1 MNQPD
6 ELDKIIGEYNK
17 KAKGTIIPLSEI
29 GNQKIERIATG
40 SFSLD
45 IATGGG
51 FPYGSIIEFFGEES
65 TGKSLL
71 ALKAIIEAQ
80 KQGRKCVYIDLEG
93 SITLEWAIKVG
104 VDPELLYIAR
114 PSTAEEALG
123 MAEKL
128 AGSKIAGVIVID
140 SVAALVPNVESES
153 EIDKMQMGIA
163 AKLMSKHLRR
173 LISIFQPED
182 QSEKEAY
189 NPCVVIYINQTRE
202 KIGVMFGS
210 PLTTT
215 GGKALKFYSQIR
227 VHLKKG
233 EVYRDDKK
241 SIIGQEIKFQIKKN
255 KSHIPFQVGM
265 FSFYYDGRIDNEEAV
280 VQYAIVYGLIEQG
293 GAWFHFEG
301 EKYQG
306 KDKLITYLKSQP
318 KKLAKLK
325 KDLVELVK
333 KG

>member
-1 MNQPD
+1 MD

-17 KAKGTIIPLSEI
+17 KSKGTIIPLSETP
-29 GNQKIERIATG
+29 NRIIPRVPTG

-51 FPYGSIIEFFGEES
+51 FPHGSIVEFYGEES

-71 ALKAIIEAQ
+71 ALKTIIEAQ
-80 KQGRKCVYIDLEG
+80 KQGKRCIYIDLEG
-93 SITLEWAIKVG
+93 SITPAWAEKVG
-104 VDPELLYIAR
+104 VDSTLLMIAQ
-114 PSTAEEALG
+114 PKTAEKALG
-123 MAEKL
+123 MVEKL
-128 AGSKIAGVIVID
+128 AGSGKAGVIVID
-140 SVAALVPNVESES
+140 SVAALVPEVEAEN
-153 EIDKMQMGIA
+153 EIEKMQMGTA

-173 LISIFQPED
+173 LTAILQPED
-182 QSEKEAY
+182 LSEEEAY

-202 KIGVMFGS
+202 KIGVMWGS
-210 PLTTT
+210 PLTTP
-215 GGKALKFYSQIR
+215 GGKALKFYSSIR
-227 VHLKKG
+227 LHLKKG
-233 EVYRDDKK
+233 EVHRNTDTKEVEALDV
-241 SIIGQEIKFQIKKN
+241 KFETKKN
-255 KSHIPFQVGM
+255 KTHIPFQVGI
-265 FSFYYDGRIDNEEAV
+265 FKFYYSGYIDNEESV

-306 KDKLITYLKSQP
+306 KEKLIAYLKSQP

-325 KDLVELVK
+325 KDLVDLVK